1 MIGAAKA
8 VHGMDLG
15 NNSLYKNV
23 DKKEFY
29 LSIHSKNED
38 METLN
43 RVANLLL
50 EYGERL
56 HGNMASEAY
65 YQEHMECL
73 IPNSALEKL
82 QTV

>member
-1 MIGAAKA
+1 MAWI
-8 VHGMDLG
+8 LG
-15 NNSLYKNV
+15 KNSLYKDV

-56 HGNMASEAY
+56 HGNIASE
-65 YQEHMECL
+65 L
-73 IPNSALEKL
+73 IIRNIWN
-82 QTV
+82 V